1 MSPGATLHVAP
12 LALKTMAYV
21 TAEARQQLLDSLA
34 AATDDIGVALG
45 ALGDAYEQL
54 DETSADQLEDVLF
67 GPVQAAYGRA
77 KRTHAEFADRH
88 GLPRR
93 TFAAPPSGA
102 PSRGVKGFLDQAVGA
117 VVKADAELGE
127 LQDSMLPV
135 EVGDAELRA
144 GMSEVR
150 RQLDDV
156 AANARHFV
164 SRLGR

>member
-1 MSPGATLHVAP
+1 
-12 LALKTMAYV
+12 MAYV
-21 TAEARQQLLDSLA
+21 TAEARQDLLDALA

-45 ALGDAYEQL
+45 ALGDAYELL
-54 DETSADQLEDVLF
+54 DDVSAEQLEDALF

-77 KRTHAEFADRH
+77 KRTHTEFADRH

-93 TFAAPPSGA
+93 TFASPAPGA

-117 VVKADAELGE
+117 VVKADGELGQ

-144 GMSEVR
+144 GMAEVR
-150 RQLDDV
+150 RQLGGV
-156 AANARHFV
+156 AAHARQFV

>member
-1 MSPGATLHVAP
+1 MRATSLGV
-12 LALKTMAYV
+12 MAYV
-21 TAEARQQLLDSLA
+21 TAEARQDLLDALA
-34 AATDDIGVALG
+34 TATDDIGVALG
-45 ALGDAYEQL
+45 ALGDAYELL
-54 DETSADQLEDVLF
+54 DDVSAEQIEDALF

-93 TFAAPPSGA
+93 TFASPAPGA

-117 VVKADAELGE
+117 VVKADGELGQ

-144 GMSEVR
+144 GMAEVR
-150 RQLDDV
+150 RQLADV
-156 AANARHFV
+156 AAHARQFV

>member
-1 MSPGATLHVAP
+1 
-12 LALKTMAYV
+12 MAYV
-21 TAEARQQLLDSLA
+21 TAEAQQQLLDALA
-34 AATDDIGVALG
+34 VAADDIGVALG

-54 DETSADQLEDVLF
+54 DDTSAEQLEDSLF

-93 TFAAPPSGA
+93 TFASPAPGA
-102 PSRGVKGFLDQAVGA
+102 PSRGVKGFVDQAVGA
-117 VVKADAELGE
+117 VVKADGELGQ

-144 GMSEVR
+144 GIAEVR
-150 RQLDDV
+150 RQLGDV
-156 AANARHFV
+156 AAHARQFV

>member
-1 MSPGATLHVAP
+1 
-12 LALKTMAYV
+12 MAYV
-21 TAEARQQLLDSLA
+21 TAEARQDLLDALA

-54 DETSADQLEDVLF
+54 DDATAEQLEDTLF

-77 KRTHAEFADRH
+77 KRTHTEFADRH
-88 GLPRR
+88 GLARR
-93 TFAAPPSGA
+93 TFASPTPGA
-102 PSRGVKGFLDQAVGA
+102 PSRGVKGFLEQAVDA
-117 VVKADAELGE
+117 VGRADRALAE

-144 GMSEVR
+144 GMSAVR
-150 RQLDDV
+150 RQLGDV
-156 AANARHFV
+156 SGRARQLV

>member
-1 MSPGATLHVAP
+1 
-12 LALKTMAYV
+12 MAYV
-21 TAEARQQLLDSLA
+21 TAEARQDLLDALA

-45 ALGDAYEQL
+45 ALGDAYELL
-54 DETSADQLEDVLF
+54 DDVSAEQLEDALF

-77 KRTHAEFADRH
+77 QRTHAEFADRH

-93 TFAAPPSGA
+93 TFASPAPGA
-102 PSRGVKGFLDQAVGA
+102 PSRGVKGFLEQAVDA
-117 VVKADAELGE
+117 VGRADRALAE

-144 GMSEVR
+144 GMSAVR
-150 RQLDDV
+150 RQLGDV
-156 AANARHFV
+156 AANARQFV

>member
-1 MSPGATLHVAP
+1 
-12 LALKTMAYV
+12 MAYV
-21 TAEARQQLLDSLA
+21 TAQARQDLLDTLA

-54 DETSADQLEDVLF
+54 DETTAEQLEETLF

-93 TFAAPPSGA
+93 PFASPASGA
-102 PSRGVKGFLDQAVGA
+102 PSRGVKGFVDQAVAA
-117 VVKADAELGE
+117 VLKADATLAD

-144 GMSEVR
+144 GMAEVR
-150 RQLDDV
+150 RQLGDV
-156 AANARHFV
+156 ASDARRLV
-164 SRLGR
+164 SRFGR

>member
-1 MSPGATLHVAP
+1 
-12 LALKTMAYV
+12 MAYV
-21 TAEARQQLLDSLA
+21 TAEARQDLLDALA

-54 DETSADQLEDVLF
+54 DDTTAAQLEETLF

-77 KRTHAEFADRH
+77 KRTHTEFADRH

-93 TFAAPPSGA
+93 TFASPASGA
-102 PSRGVKGFLDQAVGA
+102 PSRGVKGFLDQAVDAVGRADGA
-117 VVKADAELGE
+117 LAG

-135 EVGDAELRA
+135 EVGDAELRS
-144 GMSEVR
+144 GMGEVR
-150 RQLDDV
+150 RQLDHFSGH
-156 AANARHFV
+156 ARQLV

>member
-1 MSPGATLHVAP
+1 
-12 LALKTMAYV
+12 MAYV
-21 TAEARQQLLDSLA
+21 TAQARQQLLDTLA
-34 AATDDIGVALG
+34 GATDDIGVALG

-54 DETSADQLEDVLF
+54 EETLF

-77 KRTHAEFADRH
+77 QRTHAGFADRH

-93 TFAAPPSGA
+93 AFASPAPGA
-102 PSRGVKGFLDQAVGA
+102 PSRGVKGFVDQAVGA
-117 VVKADAELGE
+117 VLKADGTLAE

-144 GMSEVR
+144 GIAGVR
-150 RQLDDV
+150 RQLGDV
-156 AANARHFV
+156 APHARQFV

>member
-1 MSPGATLHVAP
+1 
-12 LALKTMAYV
+12 MAYV
-21 TAEARQQLLDSLA
+21 TAQARQELLDTLA

-54 DETSADQLEDVLF
+54 DETTAEQLEEALF

-77 KRTHAEFADRH
+77 QRTHAGFADRH

-93 TFAAPPSGA
+93 AFAAPAPGA
-102 PSRGVKGFLDQAVGA
+102 PSRGVKGFVDQAVGA
-117 VVKADAELGE
+117 VLKADGTLAE

-135 EVGDAELRA
+135 EVGDAELRE
-144 GMSEVR
+144 GMAQVR
-150 RQLDDV
+150 RQLADV
-156 AANARHFV
+156 ASDARHFV

>member
-1 MSPGATLHVAP
+1 
-12 LALKTMAYV
+12 MAYV
-21 TAEARQQLLDSLA
+21 TAEARQDLLDALA

-45 ALGDAYEQL
+45 ALGDAYELL
-54 DETSADQLEDVLF
+54 DDVSAEQLEDALF

-77 KRTHAEFADRH
+77 QRTHAEFADRH

-93 TFAAPPSGA
+93 TFASPAPGA
-102 PSRGVKGFLDQAVGA
+102 PSRGVKGFLEQAVDA
-117 VVKADAELGE
+117 VGRADRALAE

-144 GMSEVR
+144 GMSAVR
-150 RQLDDV
+150 RQLGDV
-156 AANARHFV
+156 SGRARQLV

>member
-1 MSPGATLHVAP
+1 
-12 LALKTMAYV
+12 MAYV
-21 TAEARQQLLDSLA
+21 TAEARQDLLDALA
-34 AATDDIGVALG
+34 TATDDIGVALG
-45 ALGDAYEQL
+45 ALGDAYELL
-54 DETSADQLEDVLF
+54 DEVSAEQLEDALF

-93 TFAAPPSGA
+93 TFASPAPGA

-117 VVKADAELGE
+117 VVKADGELGQ

-144 GMSEVR
+144 GMAEVR
-150 RQLDDV
+150 RQLGDV
-156 AANARHFV
+156 GAHARQFV

>member
-1 MSPGATLHVAP
+1 
-12 LALKTMAYV
+12 MAYV
-21 TAEARQQLLDSLA
+21 TAEARQQLLDALA
-34 AATDDIGVALG
+34 TATDDIGVALG

-54 DETSADQLEDVLF
+54 DEASADRLEDALF
-67 GPVQAAYGRA
+67 GPVQLAYGRA

-93 TFAAPPSGA
+93 TFASPPSGA

-117 VVKADAELGE
+117 VVKADAELGD

-150 RQLDDV
+150 RQLADV
-156 AANARHFV
+156 AANARQFV
-164 SRLGR
+164 STLGR

>member
-1 MSPGATLHVAP
+1 
-12 LALKTMAYV
+12 MAYV
-21 TAEARQQLLDSLA
+21 TAEARQQLLDVLA
-34 AATDDIGVALG
+34 TATDDIGVALG
-45 ALGDAYEQL
+45 ALGDAYELL
-54 DETSADQLEDVLF
+54 DDTSAEQLEDSLF

-93 TFAAPPSGA
+93 TFTSPAPGA
-102 PSRGVKGFLDQAVGA
+102 PSRGVKGFLDQAVAA

-144 GMSEVR
+144 GISEVR
-150 RQLDDV
+150 RQLDHV
-156 AANARHFV
+156 AAHARQFV

>member
-1 MSPGATLHVAP
+1 
-12 LALKTMAYV
+12 MAYV
-21 TAEARQQLLDSLA
+21 TAEARQELLDALA

-45 ALGDAYEQL
+45 ALGDAYELL
-54 DETSADQLEDVLF
+54 DDASAEQLEEILF

-88 GLPRR
+88 GLPKR
-93 TFAAPPSGA
+93 TFGSPAPGA
-102 PSRGVKGFLDQAVGA
+102 PSRGVKGFLDQAVA
-117 VVKADAELGE
+117 AAVKADGELGQ

-144 GMSEVR
+144 GMAEVR
-150 RQLDDV
+150 RQLADV
-156 AANARHFV
+156 PAHARQLA

>member
-1 MSPGATLHVAP
+1 
-12 LALKTMAYV
+12 MAYV
-21 TAEARQQLLDSLA
+21 TAEARQQLLDALA
-34 AATDDIGVALG
+34 TAADDIGVALG

-54 DETSADQLEDVLF
+54 DEASADQLEDALF
-67 GPVQAAYGRA
+67 GPVQVAYGRA
-77 KRTHAEFADRH
+77 KRTHAEFADRY

-93 TFAAPPSGA
+93 TFASPPSGA
-102 PSRGVKGFLDQAVGA
+102 PSRGVRGFLDQAVGA

-150 RQLDDV
+150 RQLADV

>member
-1 MSPGATLHVAP
+1 
-12 LALKTMAYV
+12 MAYV
-21 TAEARQQLLDSLA
+21 TAEARQDLLDALA
-34 AATDDIGVALG
+34 TATDDIGAALG
-45 ALGDAYEQL
+45 ALGDVDELL
-54 DETSADQLEDVLF
+54 DDVSAEQLEDTLF

-88 GLPRR
+88 GLPKR
-93 TFAAPPSGA
+93 TFASPPSGA

-117 VVKADAELGE
+117 VVKADGELGQ

-144 GMSEVR
+144 GMAEVR
-150 RQLDDV
+150 RQLSDV
-156 AANARHFV
+156 AAHSRQFV

>member
-1 MSPGATLHVAP
+1 
-12 LALKTMAYV
+12 MAYV
-21 TAEARQQLLDSLA
+21 TAEARQQLLDALA
-34 AATDDIGVALG
+34 TATDDIGVALG

-54 DETSADQLEDVLF
+54 DEASADQLEDALF
-67 GPVQAAYGRA
+67 GPVQVAYGRA

-93 TFAAPPSGA
+93 TFESPPSGA
-102 PSRGVKGFLDQAVGA
+102 PSRGVRGFLDQAVGA

-150 RQLDDV
+150 RQLADV